1 MCDVK
6 VFRSDSHLPKKKG
19 FICFNANPLKM
30 MKNVFYFIIKALFV
44 LKIFKFLSY
53 SFVMFKKPR
62 DQKDK
67 VNFKIYDDTACS
79 INYYKTHCP
88 VSQEIKGNQVMK
100 ITREIFFF
108 AYHAQNEPRK
118 LVPDLF
124 LFFLKNLFEVK
135 ASGLFQYISIAL
147 NLAYNK
153 IKLHTTLNY

>member
-1 MCDVK
+1 
-6 VFRSDSHLPKKKG
+6 
-19 FICFNANPLKM
+19 
-30 MKNVFYFIIKALFV
+30 
-44 LKIFKFLSY
+44 
-53 SFVMFKKPR
+53 
-62 DQKDK
+62 
-67 VNFKIYDDTACS
+67 
-79 INYYKTHCP
+79 
-88 VSQEIKGNQVMK
+88 MK

-153 IKLHTTLNY
+153 IKLHTTLNYWSRDMLNFEFFEKGLEIVSPPHFVYNFLRKMLLMLCSINWPNFIAWLIFL

>member
-1 MCDVK
+1 
-6 VFRSDSHLPKKKG
+6 
-19 FICFNANPLKM
+19 
-30 MKNVFYFIIKALFV
+30 
-44 LKIFKFLSY
+44 
-53 SFVMFKKPR
+53 
-62 DQKDK
+62 
-67 VNFKIYDDTACS
+67 
-79 INYYKTHCP
+79 
-88 VSQEIKGNQVMK
+88 MK

-153 IKLHTTLNY
+153 IKLHTTLNYWSRDMLNFEFLEKGLEIVFPSYFVYDFSRKMFLMWCSINWLNFTVWLLLFLEILGNICIAIVCKPGYDVPRFETNVIFLFKPFFYMTKKFKTQI